1 MTNFHQWLMSFES
14 RVEEGRKEMD
24 QTLKEMEGQAEGL
37 SDGRFEGLWH
47 AHVGTLE
54 KHNQLMNLLLE
65 GFSHIDKHIQL
76 TKNTLNLPK

>member
-1 MTNFHQWLMSFES
+1 MDGS
-14 RVEEGRKEMD
+14 R
-24 QTLKEMEGQAEGL
+24 
-37 SDGRFEGLWH
+37 GLWH